1 MGKSIRVVVY
11 DKKWTGKWSE
21 AVVKNYKD
29 YYKLLDCSCFDVVR
43 LSENISIYIDDEGLL
58 VDDVQMSMVMGL
70 GHAWQLAGNLVFT
83 GGVDS
88 KGNTLGLPEDITIQM
103 LRNVVLDF

>member
-1 MGKSIRVVVY
+1 MKKGIRVVVY
-11 DKKWTGKWSE
+11 DKKGTGKWSE
-21 AVVKNYKD
+21 GVVKNYKD

-43 LSENISIYIDDEGLL
+43 LSENISIYIDDEGLF
-58 VDDVQMSMVMGL
+58 VSHPQISTIMGI
-70 GHAWQLAGNLVFT
+70 GQVWQLAGNLVFT

-88 KGNTLGLPEDITIQM
+88 DGNTLGLPEEVTIQM